1 MTSSLAQ
8 QPQYITCTEESSF
21 WYFIFRQAA
30 RCQVTRPGLGKARSH
45 EAAKVNQNWKLLCSI
60 SDPVLYPKW
69 ISNCQMSIET
79 IKQGSSKLAAEQCPG
94 QGAAEEGGYWEIC
107 PSGLLAAGWCSAGG
121 GVHISCD
128 TSCARPGTCYPAT
141 EPAAPAP
148 PRAQSSYSLVQSCR
162 YNY

>member
-1 MTSSLAQ
+1 M
-8 QPQYITCTEESSF
+8 
-21 WYFIFRQAA
+21 
-30 RCQVTRPGLGKARSH
+30 TRPGLGKARSH
-45 EAAKVNQNWKLLCSI
+45 EAAKVNQDWKLFCSI
-60 SDPVLYPKW
+60 SDPVLYPKL

-121 GVHISCD
+121 GGGVHISCD

-148 PRAQSSYSLVQSCR
+148 PRVFILKVVDIIIEYIL
-162 YNY
+162 YLN